1 MMIFW
6 VLVTSFCIFNIHE
19 SFDLVFILITLTDN
33 FFDYDFSRKPESS
46 SLLSR
51 DTTSIEDELTQYTL
65 TPTELTD
72 SSASKDKV
80 HTICE

>member
-1 MMIFW
+1 M
-6 VLVTSFCIFNIHE
+6 HE
-19 SFDLVFILITLTDN
+19 SFDLIVFISTNTDRLFHN
-33 FFDYDFSRKPESS
+33 LFYIFSRKPGTS

-51 DTTSIEDELTQYTL
+51 DATSIEDELTQYTL

-80 HTICE
+80 HATCNS

>member
-1 MMIFW
+1 MKMLIFAS
-6 VLVTSFCIFNIHE
+6 LKQHFFLFLAFYIDRLFHNLFNI
-19 SFDLVFILITLTDN
+19 
-33 FFDYDFSRKPESS
+33 FSRKTGTS

-51 DTTSIEDELTQYTL
+51 DATSIEDELTQYTL

-80 HTICE
+80 PVHATCNS